1 MAMNRNLIGAG
12 LAALLVGG
20 IGIGYW
26 AGNERVAHDAIT
38 GGSAASQSETNH
50 DRTVLYWYDPMRP
63 EVKFDKPG
71 KSPFMDMELVP
82 KYAAEEGAAAVRID
96 PAIVQSLGIRL
107 GKVEKSAFTP
117 RLAAAGSVV
126 FDDRRLHV
134 VQARI
139 EGYVTR
145 LYVKSPLQRVRRG
158 EPLAEVQS
166 PDWLA
171 AQGEYLALLEA
182 ESDRARLI
190 RAAARERLVVLGVPE
205 PMIRRIEESRKSDA
219 TTTMYAPANGVVT
232 ELAVREGAAFM
243 PGASLFRINGLETV
257 WVNAEVPEAQVG
269 LIPSGSHV
277 EVRATAWPGEV
288 FDGRVSELLPEL
300 DPATRTLPVRVVV
313 ENPDQ
318 KLAPGMY
325 VSLEF
330 ESKAGEPRLLVPSE
344 AVIVTG
350 DRSVVIVARQGGGYD
365 VAEVMTGAEAD
376 GRTVIL
382 SGLQEDQPIVLSG
395 QFLIDSEAN
404 LKSAVTRLETETA
417 THEPQP

>member
-1 MAMNRNLIGAG
+1 M
-12 LAALLVGG
+12 
-20 IGIGYW
+20 
-26 AGNERVAHDAIT
+26 
-38 GGSAASQSETNH
+38 
-50 DRTVLYWYDPMRP
+50 
-63 EVKFDKPG
+63 
-71 KSPFMDMELVP
+71 
-82 KYAAEEGAAAVRID
+82 
-96 PAIVQSLGIRL
+96 
-107 GKVEKSAFTP
+107 
-117 RLAAAGSVV
+117 
-126 FDDRRLHV
+126 
-134 VQARI
+134 
-139 EGYVTR
+139 
-145 LYVKSPLQRVRRG
+145 
-158 EPLAEVQS
+158 
-166 PDWLA
+166 
-171 AQGEYLALLEA
+171 
-182 ESDRARLI
+182 
-190 RAAARERLVVLGVPE
+190 
-205 PMIRRIEESRKSDA
+205 
-219 TTTMYAPANGVVT
+219 
-232 ELAVREGAAFM
+232 
-243 PGASLFRINGLETV
+243 
-257 WVNAEVPEAQVG
+257 
-269 LIPSGSHV
+269 
-277 EVRATAWPGEV
+277 